1 MLENVLIGTSGWS
14 YDEWIGPFYP
24 KHIKKKNFL
33 TYYSKIFYTNEIN
46 STFYRIPS
54 KWIVKSWVDRT
65 PDDFSFTAK
74 LPKSITHDNKLDL
87 EKCYEDLDLYLEAME
102 PLIFSQKLT
111 AFLIQLPPSFNRSDH
126 FKILK
131 DFIMNWPSDYK
142 KEGYHLVVEFRN
154 KSWMKEEVFDFLK
167 ECSLTYCS
175 VIEPLLPP
183 RMDITNEDFLYVR
196 FHGFG
201 DKIWF
206 NYLFSDNEINK
217 YAKKI
222 KETISKAK
230 LINIYFNNHFSGYAV
245 KNALMMMK
253 KLNIKPRNNPEQVQV
268 LEINKK
274 KYGSLS
280 KDQTTLDKFFN

>member
-1 MLENVLIGTSGWS
+1 
-14 YDEWIGPFYP
+14 
-24 KHIKKKNFL
+24 
-33 TYYSKIFYTNEIN
+33 
-46 STFYRIPS
+46 
-54 KWIVKSWVDRT
+54 
-65 PDDFSFTAK
+65 
-74 LPKSITHDNKLDL
+74 
-87 EKCYEDLDLYLEAME
+87 
-102 PLIFSQKLT
+102 
-111 AFLIQLPPSFNRSDH
+111 
-126 FKILK
+126 
-131 DFIMNWPSDYK
+131 
-142 KEGYHLVVEFRN
+142 
-154 KSWMKEEVFDFLK
+154 
-167 ECSLTYCS
+167 YCS

-230 LINIYFNNHFSGYAV
+230 LINIYFNNHFSGYAI
-245 KNALMMMK
+245 KNSLMMMK